1 MSERKKNCQGPP
13 RGSGHQRK
21 VKSVNGYDFEQGKDH
36 DAATI
41 HYAGLT
47 CGCGDYSCPRMHDD
61 AAQCVNA
68 E

>member
-1 MSERKKNCQGPP
+1 
-13 RGSGHQRK
+13 
-21 VKSVNGYDFEQGKDH
+21 VNGYDFEQGKDH

>member
-1 MSERKKNCQGPP
+1 MSDDY
-13 RGSGHQRK
+13 S
-21 VKSVNGYDFEQGKDH
+21 
-36 DAATI
+36 AATI

-47 CGCGDYSCPRMHDD
+47 CGCGDYSCPRMHND

>member
-1 MSERKKNCQGPP
+1 MPEGQKNWRGTGLVPSHERKVTM
-13 RGSGHQRK
+13 SDD
-21 VKSVNGYDFEQGKDH
+21 YDYTEGD
-36 DAATI
+36 DYSAATS

-47 CGCGDYSCPRMHDD
+47 CGCGDYSCPRMHND

>member
-1 MSERKKNCQGPP
+1 MSD
-13 RGSGHQRK
+13 
-21 VKSVNGYDFEQGKDH
+21 GYDYTEGD
-36 DAATI
+36 DYSAATI

>member
-1 MSERKKNCQGPP
+1 MSDDYN
-13 RGSGHQRK
+13 
-21 VKSVNGYDFEQGKDH
+21 
-36 DAATI
+36 AATI

-47 CGCGDYSCPRMHDD
+47 CGCGDCSCPRMRDD

>member
-1 MSERKKNCQGPP
+1 MSD
-13 RGSGHQRK
+13 
-21 VKSVNGYDFEQGKDH
+21 GYDYTEGGDYS
-36 DAATI
+36 AATS

>member
-1 MSERKKNCQGPP
+1 MSDDYN
-13 RGSGHQRK
+13 
-21 VKSVNGYDFEQGKDH
+21 
-36 DAATI
+36 AATN

-47 CGCGDYSCPRMHDD
+47 CGCGDYSCPRMHND